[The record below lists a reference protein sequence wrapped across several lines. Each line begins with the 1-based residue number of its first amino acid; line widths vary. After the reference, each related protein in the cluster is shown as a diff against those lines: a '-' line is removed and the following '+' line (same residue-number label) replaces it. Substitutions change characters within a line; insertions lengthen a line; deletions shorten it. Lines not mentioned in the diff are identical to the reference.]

1 MREGEA
7 SNLASTCYATEMIKL
22 AFGVDLP
29 PPTGVRLLPSH
40 RSTSRDLTGSERVNF
55 IHPLYSTPPPQLR
68 FSNNRPTLEKTK
80 YTQFT
85 HFTAPAYRPVDSS
98 SALSAVAAG
107 LLLDDG
113 MNTSPR
119 PSLSFPA
126 APGHMPQRTAAIC
139 ARQL

>member
-1 MREGEA
+1 
-7 SNLASTCYATEMIKL
+7 MIKL
-22 AFGVDLP
+22 ASGVDLP

-80 YTQFT
+80 YTQSVSQ
-85 HFTAPAYRPVDSS
+85 FTAPAYRPVDSS